1 MSNEKSARKFLKREK
16 ENSFITG
23 RGNCFAKP
31 KRKKK
36 MAYLEEQSGFIWDK
50 VFEYSLKNVKYDYVL
65 FCILCEA

>member
-36 MAYLEEQSGFIWDK
+36 WRIWK
-50 VFEYSLKNVKYDYVL
+50 SSLGSFGTKFLN
-65 FCILCEA
+65 IL